1 MGTVKIGGNLG
12 GSSSTG
18 SESGSLI
25 GQSVSTAQTLVD
37 EPIKSVTIGGD
48 VTGSSGQNSGDIF
61 GILGTVVIKG
71 NLTGGSG
78 TSSGSVFSEQT
89 TLSGSAPAPLKILAV
104 GGNVTG
110 GTAGTA
116 PVAGTTPTAAV
127 QGDTG
132 MISASSA
139 DSIRIGGSLIGGT
152 STTAQTAETSGVIMI
167 TGVLKSAVINGNLTG
182 SQSIDTTAE
191 VVQSGYI
198 QAGEIVSLNIHGNV
212 TAGVNTS
219 TGELANCGAIRSS
232 SDIGSLVIGGN
243 VVGTSANPVVI
254 SGQQGSAA
262 VNTRTADQA
271 IGAVKIGGS
280 ATYLNLLA
288 GYSPDVSKTTSGTT
302 DPAGAPLGTP
312 VDGSAQINTVL
323 IKGNLAASNI
333 VAGAQP
339 NATTGQFGTTG
350 DTLIKTKVNANAI
363 SRIANLIVTGTAIG
377 DDTNSGDTFGIVA
390 QDLASVIVQGAQLAV
405 GLTPGTP
412 KAVDSTNLY
421 LLEVT
426 S

>member
-1 MGTVKIGGNLG
+1 
-12 GSSSTG
+12 
-18 SESGSLI
+18 
-25 GQSVSTAQTLVD
+25 
-37 EPIKSVTIGGD
+37 
-48 VTGSSGQNSGDIF
+48 
-61 GILGTVVIKG
+61 
-71 NLTGGSG
+71 
-78 TSSGSVFSEQT
+78 
-89 TLSGSAPAPLKILAV
+89 
-104 GGNVTG
+104 
-110 GTAGTA
+110 
-116 PVAGTTPTAAV
+116 
-127 QGDTG
+127 
-132 MISASSA
+132 
-139 DSIRIGGSLIGGT
+139 
-152 STTAQTAETSGVIMI
+152 MI